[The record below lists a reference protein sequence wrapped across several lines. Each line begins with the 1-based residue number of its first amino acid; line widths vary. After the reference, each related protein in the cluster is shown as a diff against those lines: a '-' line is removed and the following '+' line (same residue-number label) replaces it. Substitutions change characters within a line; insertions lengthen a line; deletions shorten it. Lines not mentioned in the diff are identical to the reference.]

1 MRTEFTPAFSL
12 PLKVSNGTGEQASPA
27 PAQSLVGPLAFR
39 EKSTVICEFLLT
51 FSGPRF
57 W

>member
-39 EKSTVICEFLLT
+39 EKSTVICELLLT